1 MNNFQAE
8 LQTRL
13 DNPAVS
19 AAEIL
24 TYLEMAKRDVDSGL
38 YGDNAYNSQVLDT
51 ACHLL
56 SLDNKFPE
64 ISSSQSKRHI
74 DELCGKRSR
83 AMAQTHNRA
92 QAGAS
97 HRTRIMM
104 LRGLPSLAARRIR
117 GYNL

>member
-1 MNNFQAE
+1 MIFTDEQFSAE
-8 LQTRL
+8 LTTRL

-38 YGDNAYNSQVLDT
+38 YGDSAYNSQVLDT

-64 ISSSQSKRHI
+64 ISSISQNGTST
-74 DELCGKRSR
+74 SF
-83 AMAQTHNRA
+83 
-92 QAGAS
+92 AGNDPE
-97 HRTRIMM
+97 RWR
-104 LRGLPSLAARRIR
+104 RRITER
-117 GYNL
+117 RQAILLDTEL